1 MAAAP
6 PASPRYWLN
15 RTLFDLG
22 EPSNRAAFKAGKDA
36 YLARYPLSEAERAA
50 LAGPHWQALLD
61 HGALPVLV
69 FKYFML
75 HGLAPERF
83 AEILELERH
92 G

>member
-1 MAAAP
+1 MTAAP

-15 RTLFDLG
+15 RVMFDLG
-22 EPSNRAAFKAGKDA
+22 DPANRAAFGAGKEA
-36 YLARYPLSEAERAA
+36 FLARYPLGPADRAA
-50 LAGPHWQALLD
+50 LAGPDWQALLAR
-61 HGALPVLV
+61 GALPVLV

-83 AEILELERH
+83 AEIVGGGRH